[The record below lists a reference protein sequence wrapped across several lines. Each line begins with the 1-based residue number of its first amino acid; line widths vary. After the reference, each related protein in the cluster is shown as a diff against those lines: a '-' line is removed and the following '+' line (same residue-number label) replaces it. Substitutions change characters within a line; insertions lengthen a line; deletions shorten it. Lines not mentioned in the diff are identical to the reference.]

1 MVSATCIG
9 FPEPLKFTDE
19 GAKIHFDPIG
29 RPPQAMLA
37 VGVTVS
43 AVANVSPLPGALLT
57 VRLPK
62 LATPPVIVCVRSIQ
76 YRV

>member
-1 MVSATCIG
+1 
-9 FPEPLKFTDE
+9 
-19 GAKIHFDPIG
+19 
-29 RPPQAMLA
+29 MLA